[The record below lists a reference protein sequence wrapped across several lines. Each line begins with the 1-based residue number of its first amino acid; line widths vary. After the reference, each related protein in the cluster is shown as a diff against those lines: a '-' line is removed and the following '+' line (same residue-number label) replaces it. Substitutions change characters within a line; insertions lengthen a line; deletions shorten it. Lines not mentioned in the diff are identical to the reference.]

1 MVICRICGVE
11 NGGNKMD
18 YEQIR
23 KGLLSRSRDGK
34 LSDDMEEFQLDLLL
48 NIAENLDKIAN
59 TLQVMSER
67 EKNNEVINATFF

>member
-1 MVICRICGVE
+1 
-11 NGGNKMD
+11 MD

-67 EKNNEVINATFF
+67 EKNNEVINVKR